1 VVVVATSRKAK
12 VEALV
17 NSVADLK
24 PLPTTV
30 TKALRLIDKDSASIE
45 EIAAVVSVD
54 QALTARTL
62 KLANSAYYGATHP
75 ATTLAQAIAWLGF
88 RRTKNLFLAAS
99 YSSLLGRRLAGYNLG
114 HGELWRHSV
123 AVATVS
129 QQLAWHVMI
138 PSPDTAYLGGLLHD
152 IGKLA
157 LDQHLKVDWAQL
169 LALVD
174 ETEQHTLI
182 EAEERLLGLNHA
194 EVGGEL
200 ATSWGL
206 SSALVDVIAW
216 HHLPT
221 LASSW
226 PKLAAIVHIADAV
239 CLRLGIGLMHPN
251 LVPVISPEAL
261 RLLLLDEDQVAA
273 LTQEYAPLLQARL
286 AAEADIAITERTP
299 SKGS

>member
-1 VVVVATSRKAK
+1 MVAVTTSRKAR

-17 NSVADLK
+17 NSVVDLK

-54 QALTARTL
+54 QALAARTL

-129 QQLAWHVMI
+129 QQLAWHVMA
-138 PSPDTAYLGGLLHD
+138 PNPDTAYLAGLLHD

-157 LDQHLKVDWAQL
+157 LDQHLKVDWTQL
-169 LALVD
+169 LALVED
-174 ETEQHTLI
+174 SEEHTLI

-200 ATSWGL
+200 AAVWGL
-206 SSALVDVIAW
+206 SAALVDVIAW

-226 PKLAAIVHIADAV
+226 PKLAAIVHIADAI
-239 CLRLGIGLMHPN
+239 CLRLGIGLMHAN

-261 RLLLLDEDQVAA
+261 RLLLLDEGQVAA
-273 LTQEYAPLLQARL
+273 LTDEYAPIVESRL
-286 AAEADIAITERTP
+286 MAEADVVVNDRAST
-299 SKGS
+299 KGS